1 MKKTKKTNKIAD
13 AILTA
18 DLHLTARTP
27 ISRTDNYIKAQENK
41 LKFLR
46 ELSEEHNNCPVI
58 CAGDVFDHWK
68 ASPWLCSWAHSHLP
82 RNLITVPGNHDLPM
96 HSINEYDK
104 SALHLLEN
112 VGQRIIVLNK
122 EIILTKNLEIAGVS
136 FGQIDN
142 CIFSINENI
151 KERRILILHELIWPK
166 NKPKWASNSYT
177 AADILERYGNQFDL
191 IVTGDNHQSFVVEGD
206 NSILVNPGSMMRM
219 NADQMDV
226 EPKCYLYYADDN
238 SVEPIKFPIEKNVHR
253 TDHLVGKKE
262 RDERIDAYINQISN
276 SWEGGLSFKDNLEA
290 FFKENNTPRKV
301 REIIWQHLETGLI

>member
-1 MKKTKKTNKIAD
+1 MKKIKRTNKIAN

-18 DLHLTARTP
+18 DLHLTTRTP
-27 ISRTDNYIKAQENK
+27 ISRTDDYIKAQENK
-41 LKFLR
+41 LKFLQ
-46 ELSEEHNNCPVI
+46 ELSEKHNNCPVI

-82 RNLITVPGNHDLPM
+82 HNLITVPGNHDLPM
-96 HSINEYDK
+96 HSISEYDK

-112 VGQRIIVLNK
+112 VGGRVVVLNK
-122 EIILTKNLEIAGVS
+122 EILLIENLEIAGIS
-136 FGQIDN
+136 FGQAGN
-142 CIFSINENI
+142 CIFTSSEVVA
-151 KERRILILHELIWPK
+151 ERRILILHELIWPK
-166 NKPKWASNSYT
+166 SRPKWASNSYT
-177 AADILERYGNQFDL
+177 ALDILERYGDEFDL
-191 IVTGDNHQSFVVEGD
+191 IVTGDNHQSFVVERD

-226 EPKCYLYYADDN
+226 EPKCYLYYADTN
-238 SVEPIKFPIEKNVHR
+238 SVRPVKFPIEKDVHR
-253 TDHLVGKKE
+253 TDHLIGRKE

-301 REIIWQHLETGLI
+301 REIIWQHLETNLI